1 MRKMMMTTMKRQRWM
16 VMRAWATPPRPM
28 IGLRGRHLQG
38 RTSCYLYKLRFQI
51 TGSFPTCKRRSK
63 AVSTAARSVQWVY
76 FWDMRV
82 RWCLKPQLDMDG
94 IEAFCEF
101 YSTLSI
107 RDQDDFNREVDLGVQ
122 HRRLQQLRR
131 ARQNLKRDCI
141 CYGG

>member
-1 MRKMMMTTMKRQRWM
+1 M
-16 VMRAWATPPRPM
+16 
-28 IGLRGRHLQG
+28 
-38 RTSCYLYKLRFQI
+38 
-51 TGSFPTCKRRSK
+51 
-63 AVSTAARSVQWVY
+63 AARSVQWVY
-76 FWDMRV
+76 FWEMRV

-141 CYGG
+141 CSGG